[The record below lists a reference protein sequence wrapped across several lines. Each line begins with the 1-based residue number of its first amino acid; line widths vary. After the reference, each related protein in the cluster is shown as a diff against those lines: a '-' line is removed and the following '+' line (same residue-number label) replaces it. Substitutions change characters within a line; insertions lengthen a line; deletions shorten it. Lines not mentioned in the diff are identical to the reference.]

1 MESLFIWIM
10 FAAGAGLILM
20 GGVLVASERELKAK
34 RREIDLLVTKLEDV
48 AAGNPAQAN
57 APAQAD
63 PTQLNELRSANQE
76 LQSQVAGLTSKLEL
90 SRRTIEEME
99 NQRNHAEDP
108 AEAQQLR
115 AANERL
121 AGEINELRNRLQA
134 NEVAYQS
141 ATAGARDTAGA
152 QQLSHAQSEIAEL
165 KRQLDD
171 SQAQVRELRM
181 SEQKIADINALEA
194 QHREEKQ
201 TFQTRLA
208 EMEKQLA
215 SERAKLG
222 ELENLRAQIADSS
235 ATERSLR
242 EQIRSHEEEVPRW
255 RERIATLEASGAQLA
270 ALHKPYNDL
279 LAKHASLADMQRDLQ
294 RDLSALAE
302 MIGAPAASSPVSNG
316 SGISPAPESRAMAAA
331 PAEGGK
337 SRRFGIFTALLV
349 LAAGG
354 GAFAAW
360 NLASQSEQSTV
371 PAATAKPQD
380 QVASF
385 PQPPKEIAAP
395 EVQAKNDE
403 ASNATPA
410 PEGPKPAVNRNRE
423 AEIAPPPAAKP
434 AAKVAGTYEVTRPG
448 QVYAAPSESSQRL
461 GDIEPG
467 TKVSVVDKR
476 DGWLEIHSKHGRPP
490 GFIRQNMAAPV
501 IGRN

>member
-48 AAGNPAQAN
+48 AAGNPGQAST
-57 APAQAD
+57 PAQAD
-63 PTQLNELRSANQE
+63 PAQLNELRSANQD
-76 LQSQVAGLTSKLEL
+76 LQSQVAGLTSKLEM

-99 NQRNHAEDP
+99 NERNHADDS
-108 AEAQQLR
+108 ADAQQLR
-115 AANERL
+115 TTNERL
-121 AGEINELRNRLQA
+121 AGEINELRGRLQA
-134 NEVAYQS
+134 SEAARQS
-141 ATAGARDTAGA
+141 AAVGDRDAGA

-165 KRQLDD
+165 KRQFDE
-171 SQAQVRELRM
+171 SQAQIRELRV
-181 SEQKIADINALEA
+181 SEQKIAEITALET

-208 EMEKQLA
+208 DMEKQLA
-215 SERAKLG
+215 AEHEKLG
-222 ELENLRAQIADSS
+222 ELESLRAQVAESS
-235 ATERSLR
+235 STERSLR

-255 RERIATLEASGAQLA
+255 RERIAAMEASGIQLA
-270 ALHKPYNDL
+270 ALKKPYNDL

-302 MIGAPAASSPVSNG
+302 MIGTPASSAAMSNG
-316 SGISPAPESRAMAAA
+316 AEVSTSPESVTLAAA
-331 PAEGGK
+331 PAEAGK
-337 SRRFGIFTALLV
+337 LRRFGILTALLV

-354 GAFAAW
+354 AFAAW
-360 NLASQSEQSTV
+360 NFAAHSEPSAV
-371 PAATAKPQD
+371 PAVTAKPQN
-380 QVASF
+380 QIASLS
-385 PQPPKEIAAP
+385 QPPIEAP
-395 EVQAKNDE
+395 APDVQTKSEE
-403 ASNATPA
+403 ASNAMPTPQ
-410 PEGPKPAVNRNRE
+410 ESKPAVKRNPE
-423 AEIAPPPAAKP
+423 AETAPRPAEKP

-448 QVYAAPSESSQRL
+448 QVYAAPSEFSQRL

-490 GFIRQNMAAPV
+490 GFIRQNMAAP
-501 IGRN
+501 ITGRN

>member
-76 LQSQVAGLTSKLEL
+76 LQSQVAGLTSKLEM

-99 NQRNHAEDP
+99 NQRNHAEGS
-108 AEAQQLR
+108 AETQQLR
-115 AANERL
+115 ATNERL

-134 NEVAYQS
+134 NEVALQS
-141 ATAGARDTAGA
+141 ATAGARDTGA

-194 QHREEKQ
+194 QHSEEKQ
-201 TFQTRLA
+201 TFQTRLVN
-208 EMEKQLA
+208 MEKQLA
-215 SERAKLG
+215 AEREKLG
-222 ELENLRAQIADSS
+222 ELEILRAQIADSS

-302 MIGAPAASSPVSNG
+302 MIGAPAASAPVSNG
-316 SGISPAPESRAMAAA
+316 SGISPAPESMAMAAP

-360 NLASQSEQSTV
+360 NLASQSEPSTV

-380 QVASF
+380 QVASV

-410 PEGPKPAVNRNRE
+410 AEEPKPAVNRNRE
-423 AEIAPPPAAKP
+423 AGIAPPPAAKP

-448 QVYAAPSESSQRL
+448 QVYAAPSEASQRL